1 MLFKRVSRSS
11 PEVIK
16 MVVYNAHGASITAGY
31 AVCFDTGASAD
42 GIRVTKCKT
51 SSLSAFAGVVDSDIA
66 NGAYGLVQ
74 VYGYRASTYV
84 SRSTVGTSVT
94 QRLLATENDS
104 WGLQTR
110 GDSATATGF
119 GFTCEDVTSSAS
131 ASYTTAKAFIR
142 AL

>member
-16 MVVYNAHGASITAGY
+16 MVVYNAHGATITAGY
-31 AVCFDTGASAD
+31 AVCFDTGASVD

-51 SSLSAFAGVVDSDIA
+51 GSLNAFAGVIDSDIA

-74 VYGYRASTYV
+74 VYGYRAQTYI
-84 SRSTVGTSVT
+84 SRSTVKASYSG
-94 QRLLATENDS
+94 QNLATTNDD
-104 WGLQTR
+104 WGLMVR
-110 GDSATATGF
+110 SESATAKAF
-119 GFTCEDVTSSAS
+119 AFCCEAITSSGS
-131 ASYTTAKAFIR
+131 ASYTVQKAFIR

>member
-31 AVCFDTGASAD
+31 TVCFDTGASAD

-51 SSLSAFAGVVDSDIA
+51 SSLNAFAGVVDSDIA

-74 VYGYRASTYV
+74 VYGWRSQTYL
-84 SRSTVGTSVT
+84 SRSTAGTSVT
-94 QRLLATENDS
+94 PRLLGTQNDS
-104 WGLQTR
+104 WGLQPRT
-110 GDSATATGF
+110 DSAVAKGF
-119 GFTCEDVTSSAS
+119 GFIMEDITSSGS
-131 ASYTTAKAFIR
+131 ASYTVQKAFIR